1 MVILNTVAK
10 GDAFENRVFESIKKL
25 LESGDLGLNPQ
36 YCRLFQ
42 KKGYYSRDRNSD
54 IIVDISIEVWLPN
67 ADRWSMLWV
76 CECKDYKKPVPV
88 DDIEEFK
95 AKLNQIAGL
104 NVKGL
109 FTTSSAFQRA
119 ALNFSRSN
127 GIGLLRLL
135 PNDQIDTV
143 MYHMTAEI
151 ARREETLLRVEYKKA
166 LVNQNHRTRGKGFYS
181 IYDGYI
187 CHSWKSLL
195 KCYFYEVAGLVL

>member
-1 MVILNTVAK
+1 LSAVAK
-10 GDAFENRVFESIKKL
+10 GDAFENRVFESLRKL
-25 LESGDLGLNPQ
+25 VESGDLGLNPDC
-36 YCRLFQ
+36 CRLFQ
-42 KKGYYSRDRNSD
+42 KKGYYSRDRGSD

-88 DDIEEFK
+88 DDVEEFK

-109 FTTSSAFQRA
+109 FTTSSAFQSG

-135 PNDQIDTV
+135 PNDQIDTI
-143 MYHMTAEI
+143 MYFMTPEI
-151 ARREETLLRVEYKKA
+151 IRREEVLQRVEYKRA
-166 LVNQNHRTRGKGFYS
+166 LVTQNHRTKGNGFYS
-181 IYDGYI
+181 IYDGYVY
-187 CHSWKSLL
+187 HSWRSLL
-195 KCYFYEVAGLVL
+195 KSYFNEVTSMNIK